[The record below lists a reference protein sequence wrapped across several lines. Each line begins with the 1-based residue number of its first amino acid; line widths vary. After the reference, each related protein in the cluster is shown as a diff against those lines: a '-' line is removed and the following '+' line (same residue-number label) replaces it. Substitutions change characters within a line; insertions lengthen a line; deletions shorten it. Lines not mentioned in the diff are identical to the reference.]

1 MQVTTWTVTAGT
13 REVVFVAAPGPNG
26 KVLLRADGR
35 MVTSPI
41 APEELER
48 EFSFEGMRFRFSRD
62 GEALQVEAIGDALPE
77 TEMVPVFSSHE
88 SRRFGIGFLVTAV
101 VAWIV
106 WVGLGDAWFFSLLRD
121 ALIGN
126 AVLLGITGVASLR
139 RHWPESTLRKAYTI
153 VPWIAVGSMVLAA
166 MITDR
171 VLHREA
177 EVPRGLHMVGAI
189 GLFLLACAAGASI
202 YFAETRRSPI
212 MK

>member
-1 MQVTTWTVTAGT
+1 VTAGT

-48 EFSFEGMRFRFSRD
+48 EFSFEGMRFRFTRD
-62 GEALQVEAIGDALPE
+62 GEALRVEGIGDALLEPE
-77 TEMVPVFSSHE
+77 TEMVSMLSSSE
-88 SRRFGIGFLVTAV
+88 TRWFGVGFLVAAV
-101 VAWIV
+101 VALGV
-106 WVGLGDAWFFSLLRD
+106 WLGLNDVRFVSLLRV

-126 AVLLGITGVASLR
+126 AVLLAVIGVESLR
-139 RHWPESTLRKAYTI
+139 RLWPEARLRKAYAI
-153 VPWIAVGSMVLAA
+153 VPWIVVGSMVLAA

-171 VLHREA
+171 ALHREA
-177 EVPRGLHMVGAI
+177 EGMRGVHVGGAI
-189 GLFLLACAAGASI
+189 GLIVLACAAGASI
-202 YFAETRRSPI
+202 YFGATRRSSI